1 MACVLIAS
9 KVEEDPRTVRST
21 VLAFHHL
28 YRRRR
33 LRVHDDVS
41 VSYGAAHAEAQHVLS
56 SDEVKENLL
65 RHVPPMSL
73 GGAIY
78 AEWKKA
84 LEEKESLI
92 LRVLGFT
99 LFWIPDSHPHRFILY
114 FVRVLEIEDGV
125 VSLAFFYF
133 SDWLLYSF
141 FQMYT
146 ELKSTFVIHRLH
158 KKLGITAMIRA
169 I

>member
-1 MACVLIAS
+1 M
-9 KVEEDPRTVRST
+9 
-21 VLAFHHL
+21 
-28 YRRRR
+28 
-33 LRVHDDVS
+33 
-41 VSYGAAHAEAQHVLS
+41 
-56 SDEVKENLL
+56 
-65 RHVPPMSL
+65 
-73 GGAIY
+73 
-78 AEWKKA
+78 
-84 LEEKESLI
+84 
-92 LRVLGFT
+92 GFT

-114 FVRVLEIEDGV
+114 FVRVLEIQDGV